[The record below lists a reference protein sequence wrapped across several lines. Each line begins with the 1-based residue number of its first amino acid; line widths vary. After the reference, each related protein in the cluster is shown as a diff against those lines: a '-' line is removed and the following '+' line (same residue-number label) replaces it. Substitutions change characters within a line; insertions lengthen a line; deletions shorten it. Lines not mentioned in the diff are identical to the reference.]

1 MSKVK
6 CNHCHLEF
14 TKVIMIEEG
23 DLNFCC
29 KGCQGVYH
37 LLKDDGLDSFYEKL
51 GNKTISPPLEINNND
66 LEKFDSK
73 NFLDNYVKINKDGFA
88 QIDLI
93 IEGIH
98 CAACVWLNEKVLY
111 ETKGIIE
118 ANINFTTNKARI
130 TWDDEKLKL
139 SEIILKIRA
148 IGYNAYAYDSSIA
161 DIQATKAKRDYF
173 IRMMVAVIASMN
185 IMMLSVAKYTGFFT
199 GISDEVKNMIHIG
212 EFLLSTP
219 VLFYSGWI
227 FFKGAYFGLKNR
239 VITMDFLV
247 AFGSTLTY
255 TYSLFI
261 LFGVKGESYFDSVA
275 MIITFVLV
283 GKYLEVIGK
292 KSAVDT
298 LDKIKSSLPLEAV
311 VVDENNNKK
320 LVALNSIKID
330 DVIEIK
336 AGDKVPVD
344 GQIVYG
350 EGFFD
355 ESTLTGES
363 IPVYKKIGDIVYSG
377 TINSN
382 SLINFKVTKDFKN
395 STFSSIVTL
404 LEDSLN
410 SKPKIQTKAAQ
421 ISKGF
426 SVTILSVA
434 LMTFLVW
441 YFFGIDLGFDYT
453 GTTQFERSFI
463 VAVSVIVIACPC
475 ALALATP
482 MASLVGISELAK
494 KGLLFKE
501 AKFIESMAVA
511 SSVVFDKTGTLTKG
525 ELTVVKA
532 KIMDNNIHKL
542 NLLYSLLSASNHPV
556 SKSIK
561 KYLLKN
567 YDLKEK
573 KINSVKNIEA
583 KGMSAI
589 YTNIEGKSFELLGG
603 NIDLLKQNE
612 IYYKFESNKTVYL
625 FTINKKVIA
634 TFELEDEIKDNSKEL
649 ISYLQKHNIEVT
661 MLTGDNENVA
671 FNIAKQLNI
680 KNYFSSQTP
689 VSKAEYIKKLK
700 SEDKVVVMVGDGV
713 NDSVALSNADVAVA
727 MGNSADVSLA
737 VSDIVLLNSSLK
749 SLMDAFIISSRT
761 YKFIKQ
767 NLYLSLIYNA
777 ITIPLAMAGYVIPL
791 IAALSMSLSSLM
803 VVLNSLRIK
812 MK

>member
-14 TKVIMIEEG
+14 SKDVMIIEEN
-23 DLNFCC
+23 LNFCC

-37 LLKDDGLDSFYEKL
+37 LLKDDGLDSFYDKL
-51 GNKTISPPLEINNND
+51 GNKTIAPPIKLDND
-66 LEKFDSK
+66 DISKFDSL
-73 NFLDNYVKINKDGFA
+73 NFLDNYVSSTKEGFS

-98 CAACVWLNEKVLY
+98 CAACVWLNEKILHD
-111 ETKGIIE
+111 TKGIVE
-118 ANINFTTNKARI
+118 ANINFTTNKDRI
-130 TWDDEKLKL
+130 VWDNENLKL
-139 SEIILKIRA
+139 SEIILKIRS

-161 DIQATKAKRDYF
+161 DLQASKAKRDYS

-199 GISDEVKNMIHIG
+199 GISAEVKHMIHIG

-227 FFKGAYFGLKNR
+227 FYKGAYYGLKNR
-239 VITMDFLV
+239 MLNMDFLV
-247 AFGSTLTY
+247 SFGATLTY
-255 TYSLFI
+255 IYSLFI
-261 LFGVKGESYFDSVA
+261 LFGAKGESYFDSVA

-311 VVDENNNKK
+311 VITKEGKK
-320 LVALNSIKID
+320 TLALNSISLGDI
-330 DVIEIK
+330 VEIK
-336 AGDKVPVD
+336 AGEKVPVD
-344 GQIVYG
+344 GKILIG
-350 EGFFD
+350 EGSFD

-363 IPVYKKIGDIVYSG
+363 IPVYKKRDDLVYSG
-377 TINSN
+377 TINMD
-382 SLINFKVTKDFKN
+382 SLIQFEVTKSFKN
-395 STFSSIVTL
+395 STFSSIVAL

-426 SVTILSVA
+426 SVTILSLA

-463 VAVSVIVIACPC
+463 VAVSVVVIACPC

-525 ELTVVKA
+525 ELNVVKA
-532 KIMDNNIHKL
+532 RIMDDNIHKL

-561 KYLLKN
+561 KYLS
-567 YDLKEK
+567 K
-573 KINSVKNIEA
+573 KYNLEDKKLDSVKNVEA
-583 KGMSAI
+583 KGMSAK

-603 NIDLLKQNE
+603 NLDLLKQNE

-625 FTINKKVIA
+625 FAINKKVIA

-649 ISYLQKHNIEVT
+649 ISYLQKNNIEVT

-671 FNIAKQLNI
+671 KDIAEKLNI
-680 KNYFSSQTP
+680 KNYLSSQTP

-700 SEDKVVVMVGDGV
+700 SENKVVVMVGDGV

-749 SLMDAFIISSRT
+749 SLKDAFIISSRT

-777 ITIPLAMAGYVIPL
+777 VTIPLAMAGYVIPL
-791 IAALSMSLSSLM
+791 VAALSMSLSSLM

>member
-14 TKVIMIEEG
+14 TKVIMIKEG

-51 GNKTISPPLEINNND
+51 GNRTIAPPLEIDNDD

-73 NFLDNYVKINKDGFA
+73 NFLDNYVKITKDGFS

-118 ANINFTTNKARI
+118 ANINFTSNKARI

-148 IGYNAYAYDSSIA
+148 IGYNAYAYDSSVA
-161 DIQATKAKRDYF
+161 DIAATKAKRDYF

-199 GISDEVKNMIHIG
+199 GIAEEVKNMIHIG

-219 VLFYSGWI
+219 VLFYSGWV
-227 FFKGAYFGLKNR
+227 FFKGAYYGIKNR
-239 VITMDFLV
+239 IITMDFLV

-261 LFGVKGESYFDSVA
+261 LFGAKGESYFDSVA

-344 GQIVYG
+344 GQIVNG

-363 IPVYKKIGDIVYSG
+363 IPVYKKVGDFVYSG

-382 SLINFKVTKDFKN
+382 SLINYKVTKDFKN

-426 SVTILSVA
+426 SLTILSLA

-463 VAVSVIVIACPC
+463 VAVSVVVIACPC

-525 ELTVVKA
+525 ELNVVKA
-532 KIMDNNIHKL
+532 RIMDDNIHKL

-561 KYLLKN
+561 KYLSKK
-567 YDLKEK
+567 YDLEDK
-573 KINSVKNIEA
+573 KLDSVKNVEA
-583 KGMSAI
+583 KGMSAKYI
-589 YTNIEGKSFELLGG
+589 NIEGKSFELLGG

-625 FTINKKVIA
+625 FAINKRVIA

-649 ISYLQKHNIEVT
+649 ISYLQKNNIEVT

-671 FNIAKQLNI
+671 RDIAEKLNI
-680 KNYFSSQTP
+680 KSYLSSQTP

-700 SEDKVVVMVGDGV
+700 SENKVVVMVGDGV

-737 VSDIVLLNSSLK
+737 VSDVVLLNSSLK
-749 SLMDAFIISSRT
+749 SLKDAFIISLRT

-777 ITIPLAMAGYVIPL
+777 TTIPLAMAGYVIPL
-791 IAALSMSLSSLM
+791 VAALSMSLSSLM

>member
-14 TKVIMIEEG
+14 TKAIMIEEG

-51 GNKTISPPLEINNND
+51 GNKTISPPLEIDNDD

-118 ANINFTTNKARI
+118 ANINFTTNKAQI
-130 TWDDEKLKL
+130 IWDDEKLKL

-161 DIQATKAKRDYF
+161 DVQATKAKRDYF

-199 GISDEVKNMIHIG
+199 GISDEVKNMIHVG

-239 VITMDFLV
+239 IITMDFLV

-261 LFGVKGESYFDSVA
+261 LFGAKGESYFDSVA

-298 LDKIKSSLPLEAV
+298 LDKIKSSLPLEAI

-336 AGDKVPVD
+336 AGDKIPVD
-344 GQIVYG
+344 GEIIRG

-525 ELTVVKA
+525 ELNVVKA
-532 KIMDNNIHKL
+532 RIMDNNIHKL

-573 KINSVKNIEA
+573 KLASVKNIEA

-612 IYYKFESNKTVYL
+612 IYDKFVSDKTVYL

-777 ITIPLAMAGYVIPL
+777 VTIPLAMAGYVIPL